1 MSENH
6 ISNKKPTYHI
16 SNHLTD
22 YLRKYSREL
31 RIPIRY
37 LDLKHHFT
45 KVPLEDKGG
54 FIQLLWRKRF
64 FKVQEYGGGSPS
76 LFGYNI

>member
-6 ISNKKPTYHI
+6 ISNKKPTYPI
-16 SNHLTD
+16 NNHLTD

-37 LDLKHHFT
+37 LDLK
-45 KVPLEDKGG
+45 
-54 FIQLLWRKRF
+54 
-64 FKVQEYGGGSPS
+64 SPS

>member
-6 ISNKKPTYHI
+6 ISNKKPTYTI

-31 RIPIRY
+31 
-37 LDLKHHFT
+37 
-45 KVPLEDKGG
+45 
-54 FIQLLWRKRF
+54 
-64 FKVQEYGGGSPS
+64 
-76 LFGYNI
+76 